1 MKRYS
6 GKTLEDCLAQ
16 ATKDLGVD
24 AQALRY
30 TKTEEKTGFL
40 GMGTLVTIDVTGPED
55 IVAFIQDYLE
65 TYFKN
70 IDLDVNVMVK
80 QEEDGFGV
88 MLDAENNA
96 ILIGKAGQTLQSI
109 NTVVKSAVNSHFKGR
124 YNVLV
129 DINNYKQDRYEKV
142 KALADRIARSVLRSK
157 TAATLDPLP
166 NDERKV
172 IHQYLSEMP
181 HIRTESVGEGNQRR
195 LKIVFDKNKN

>member
-16 ATKDLGVD
+16 AIKDTGLE
-24 AQALRY
+24 AEALRY

-40 GMGTLVTIDVTGPED
+40 GMGTLVTIEVTGPED
-55 IVAFIQDYLE
+55 VMSFVQDYLE
-65 TYFKN
+65 TYFRN
-70 IDLDVNVMVK
+70 IEVEVNVMVK
-80 QEEDGFGV
+80 QEAEGFSV

-96 ILIGKAGQTLQSI
+96 ILIGKAGQTLQAI
-109 NTVVKSAVNSHFKGR
+109 NTVVRGAVNSHFKGKF
-124 YNVLV
+124 NVLV

-142 KALADRIARSVLRSK
+142 KALADRVARSVLRSK
-157 TAATLDPLP
+157 TTATLDPLP

-181 HIRTESVGEGNQRR
+181 HIKTESIGEGNQRR
-195 LKIVFDKNKN
+195 LKIVYDKNKN

>member
-6 GKTLEDCLAQ
+6 GKTLDDCLAQ
-16 ATKDLGVD
+16 ATKDLGLE
-24 AQALRY
+24 AEALRY

-40 GMGTLVTIDVTGPED
+40 GMGTLVTIEVTGAED
-55 IVAFIQDYLE
+55 IMAFIQDYLE

-70 IDLDVNVMVK
+70 IDLEVNVMVK
-80 QEEDGFGV
+80 QEEDGFSV

-109 NTVVKSAVNSHFKGR
+109 NTVVKGAVNSHFKGR
-124 YNVLV
+124 YNVLI

-142 KALADRIARSVLRSK
+142 RALADRIARSVLRSK

-172 IHQYLSEMP
+172 IHQVLSEMP
-181 HIRTESVGEGNQRR
+181 HIRTESIGEGNQRR
-195 LKIVFDKNKN
+195 LKIVYDKNKN

>member
-6 GKTLEDCLAQ
+6 GKTLDECLAQ
-16 ATKDLGVD
+16 ATKDLGV
-24 AQALRY
+24 AAETLRY

-40 GMGTLVTIDVTGPED
+40 GMGTTVTIEVTGPED
-55 IVAFIQDYLE
+55 IVAFVQNYLE

-70 IDLDVNVMVK
+70 IELDVNVMVK
-80 QEEDGFGV
+80 QEEDGFSV

-109 NTVVKSAVNSHFKGR
+109 NTVVRGAVNSHFKGK
-124 YNVLV
+124 YNVLI

-157 TAATLDPLP
+157 TTATLDPLP

-181 HIRTESVGEGNQRR
+181 HIRTESIGEGNQRR
-195 LKIVFDKNKN
+195 LKIVYDKNKN

>member
-70 IDLDVNVMVK
+70 ISLDVNVMVK

-96 ILIGKAGQTLQSI
+96 ILIGKSGQTLQSI

-195 LKIVFDKNKN
+195 LKIVYDKNKN

>member
-6 GKTLEDCLAQ
+6 GKTLDECLAQ
-16 ATKDLGVD
+16 ATKDLGV
-24 AQALRY
+24 AAETLRY

-40 GMGTLVTIDVTGPED
+40 GMGTLVTIEVTGPED
-55 IVAFIQDYLE
+55 IVAFIQNYLE
-65 TYFKN
+65 TYFRN
-70 IDLDVNVMVK
+70 IELEVNVMVK
-80 QEEDGFGV
+80 QEEDGFSV

-109 NTVVKSAVNSHFKGR
+109 NTVVRGVVNSHFKGKH
-124 YNVLV
+124 NVLI

-157 TAATLDPLP
+157 TTATLDPLP

-181 HIRTESVGEGNQRR
+181 HIRTESIGEGNQRR
-195 LKIVFDKNKN
+195 LKIVYDKNKN

>member
-6 GKTLEDCLAQ
+6 GKTLDDCLAQ
-16 ATKDLGVD
+16 ATKDLGVE
-24 AQALRY
+24 AAALRY

-40 GMGTLVTIDVTGPED
+40 GMGTLVTIEVTGPED
-55 IVAFIQDYLE
+55 IMAFVQEYLE
-65 TYFKN
+65 TYFRN
-70 IDLDVNVMVK
+70 IELEVNVLVK
-80 QEEDGFGV
+80 QEAEGFSV

-109 NTVVKSAVNSHFKGR
+109 NTVVRGAVNSHFKGK

-142 KALADRIARSVLRSK
+142 KALADRVARSVLRSK
-157 TAATLDPLP
+157 TTATLDPLP

-181 HIRTESVGEGNQRR
+181 HIKTESVGEGNQRR
-195 LKIVFDKNKN
+195 LKIVYDKNKN

>member
-1 MKRYS
+1 MKRYT
-6 GKTLEDCLAQ
+6 GKTLDEVVAQ
-16 ATKDLGVD
+16 ASKELGID
-24 AQALRY
+24 AEALRY
-30 TKTEEKTGFL
+30 TKTDEKAGFL
-40 GMGTLVTIDVTGPED
+40 GMGSSVTIEVTGPED
-55 IVAFIQDYLE
+55 IVDFIQNYLE
-65 TYFKN
+65 TYFRN
-70 IDLDVNVMVK
+70 IDLDVNVIVK
-80 QEEDGFGV
+80 AEEDGFSV

-109 NTVVKSAVNSHFKGR
+109 NTVVKSAVNSTFKGR
-124 YNVLV
+124 FNILV
-129 DINNYKQDRYEKV
+129 DINGYKQERYEKV

-195 LKIVFDKNKN
+195 LKIVYDKNKN

>member
-16 ATKDLGVD
+16 ATKDLGLE
-24 AQALRY
+24 AEALRY

-40 GMGTLVTIDVTGPED
+40 GMGTLVTIEVTGPED
-55 IVAFIQDYLE
+55 IMAFIQDYLE

-70 IDLDVNVMVK
+70 IELEVNVMVK
-80 QEEDGFGV
+80 QEEDGFSV

-109 NTVVKSAVNSHFKGR
+109 NTVVKGAVNSHFKGR
-124 YNVLV
+124 YNILI

-142 KALADRIARSVLRSK
+142 RALADRIARSVLRSK

-195 LKIVFDKNKN
+195 LKIVYDKNKN

>member
-6 GKTLEDCLAQ
+6 GKTLDDCLAQ
-16 ATKDLGVD
+16 ATKDLGLE
-24 AQALRY
+24 AEALRY

-40 GMGTLVTIDVTGPED
+40 GMGTLVTIEVTGPED
-55 IVAFIQDYLE
+55 IMAFIQDYLE

-70 IDLDVNVMVK
+70 IDLEVNVMVK
-80 QEEDGFGV
+80 QEEDGFSV

-109 NTVVKSAVNSHFKGR
+109 NTVVKGAVNSHFKGR
-124 YNVLV
+124 YNVLI

-142 KALADRIARSVLRSK
+142 RALADRIARSVLRSK

-181 HIRTESVGEGNQRR
+181 HIRTESIGEGNQRR
-195 LKIVFDKNKN
+195 LKIVYDKNKN

>member
-6 GKTLEDCLAQ
+6 GKTLDECLAQ
-16 ATKDLGVD
+16 ATKDLGV
-24 AQALRY
+24 AAETLRY

-40 GMGTLVTIDVTGPED
+40 GMGTTVTIEVTGPED
-55 IVAFIQDYLE
+55 IVAFVQNYLE

-70 IDLDVNVMVK
+70 IELDVNVMVK
-80 QEEDGFGV
+80 QEEDGFSV

-109 NTVVKSAVNSHFKGR
+109 NTVVRGAVNSHFKGK
-124 YNVLV
+124 YNVLI

-181 HIRTESVGEGNQRR
+181 HIRTESIGEGNQRR
-195 LKIVFDKNKN
+195 LKIVYDKNKN

>member
-6 GKTLEDCLAQ
+6 GKTLDDVLAQ
-16 ATKDLGVD
+16 ATKDLGVP
-24 AQALRY
+24 AETLRY

-40 GMGTLVTIDVTGPED
+40 GMGTLVTIEVTGPED

-109 NTVVKSAVNSHFKGR
+109 NTVVKGAVNSHFKGR

-142 KALADRIARSVLRSK
+142 KALADRLARSVLRSK
-157 TAATLDPLP
+157 TSVVLDPLP

-181 HIRTESVGEGNQRR
+181 HIKTESIGEGNQRR
-195 LKIVFDKNKN
+195 LKIIYDKNKN

>member
-6 GKTLEDCLAQ
+6 GKTLDDCLAQ
-16 ATKDLGVD
+16 ATKETGLE
-24 AQALRY
+24 AEALRY

-40 GMGTLVTIDVTGPED
+40 GMGTLVTIEVTGPED
-55 IVAFIQDYLE
+55 IMSFVQEYLE
-65 TYFKN
+65 TYFRN
-70 IDLDVNVMVK
+70 IELEVNVMVK
-80 QEEDGFGV
+80 QEAEGFSV

-109 NTVVKSAVNSHFKGR
+109 NTVVRGAVNSHFKGK
-124 YNVLV
+124 YNVLI

-142 KALADRIARSVLRSK
+142 KALADRVARSVLRSK
-157 TAATLDPLP
+157 TTATLDPLP

-181 HIRTESVGEGNQRR
+181 HIKTESIGEGNQRR
-195 LKIVFDKNKN
+195 LKIVYDKDKN

>member
-1 MKRYS
+1 
-6 GKTLEDCLAQ
+6 LEDCLAQ

-109 NTVVKSAVNSHFKGR
+109 NNVVKSAVNSHFKGR

-195 LKIVFDKNKN
+195 LKIVYDKNKN

>member
-24 AQALRY
+24 AEALRY

-80 QEEDGFGV
+80 QEEEGFGV

-109 NTVVKSAVNSHFKGR
+109 NTVVKGAVNSHFKGR

-195 LKIVFDKNKN
+195 LKIVYDKNKN

>member
-1 MKRYS
+1 MKRYT
-6 GKTLEDCLAQ
+6 GKTLDEVVAQ
-16 ATKDLGVD
+16 ASKELGID
-24 AQALRY
+24 AENLRY
-30 TKTEEKTGFL
+30 TKTEEKAGFL
-40 GMGTLVTIDVTGPED
+40 GMGSSVTIEVTGPED
-55 IVAFIQDYLE
+55 IVDFIQNYLE

-70 IDLDVNVMVK
+70 IDLEVNVIVK
-80 QEEDGFGV
+80 QEEDGFSV

-109 NTVVKSAVNSHFKGR
+109 NTVVKSAVNSTFKGR
-124 YNVLV
+124 FNILV
-129 DINNYKQDRYEKV
+129 DINGYKQERYEKV

-195 LKIVFDKNKN
+195 LKIVYDKNKN

>member
-40 GMGTLVTIDVTGPED
+40 GMGTLVTIEVTGPED

-70 IDLDVNVMVK
+70 ISLDVNVMVK

-96 ILIGKAGQTLQSI
+96 ILIGKSGQTLQSI

-195 LKIVFDKNKN
+195 LKIVYDKNKN

>member
-6 GKTLEDCLAQ
+6 GKTLDECLAQ
-16 ATKDLGVD
+16 ATKDLGV
-24 AQALRY
+24 AAETLRY

-40 GMGTLVTIDVTGPED
+40 GMGTTVTIEVTGPED
-55 IVAFIQDYLE
+55 IVAFVQNYLE

-70 IDLDVNVMVK
+70 IELDVNVMVK
-80 QEEDGFGV
+80 QEEDGFSV

-109 NTVVKSAVNSHFKGR
+109 NTVVRGAVNSHFKGK
-124 YNVLV
+124 YNVLI

-157 TAATLDPLP
+157 TTATLDPLP

-181 HIRTESVGEGNQRR
+181 HIRTVSIGEGNQRR
-195 LKIVFDKNKN
+195 LKIVYDKNKN

>member
-6 GKTLEDCLAQ
+6 GKTLDDCLAQ
-16 ATKDLGVD
+16 ATKDLGLE
-24 AQALRY
+24 AEALRY

-40 GMGTLVTIDVTGPED
+40 GMGTLVTIEVTGPED
-55 IVAFIQDYLE
+55 IMAFIQNYLE

-70 IDLDVNVMVK
+70 IELEVNVMVK
-80 QEEDGFGV
+80 QVDDGFSV

-109 NTVVKSAVNSHFKGR
+109 NTVVKGAVNSRFKGR
-124 YNVLV
+124 YNILI

-142 KALADRIARSVLRSK
+142 RALADRIARSVLRSK

-181 HIRTESVGEGNQRR
+181 HIRTESIGEGNQRR
-195 LKIVFDKNKN
+195 LKIVYDKNKN

>member
-24 AQALRY
+24 AEALRY

-109 NTVVKSAVNSHFKGR
+109 NTVVKGAVNSHFKGR

-195 LKIVFDKNKN
+195 LKIVYDKNKN

>member
-195 LKIVFDKNKN
+195 LKIVYDKNKN

>member
-6 GKTLEDCLAQ
+6 GKTLDDCLAQ

-24 AQALRY
+24 ASTLRY
-30 TKTEEKTGFL
+30 TKSEEKTGFL
-40 GMGTLVTIDVTGPED
+40 GMGTLVTIEVSGPED
-55 IVAFIQDYLE
+55 IMAFVQEYLE
-65 TYFKN
+65 TYFRN
-70 IDLDVNVMVK
+70 IELEVNVLIK
-80 QEEDGFGV
+80 QEAEGFSV

-109 NTVVKSAVNSHFKGR
+109 NTVVRGAVNSHFKGK
-124 YNVLV
+124 YNVLI

-142 KALADRIARSVLRSK
+142 KALADRVARSVLRSK
-157 TAATLDPLP
+157 TTATLDPLP

-181 HIRTESVGEGNQRR
+181 HIKTESVGEGNQRR
-195 LKIVFDKNKN
+195 LKIVYDKNKN

>member
-1 MKRYS
+1 MKRFS
-6 GKTLEDCLAQ
+6 GKTLDDCLAQ
-16 ATKDLGVD
+16 ATKELGLETES
-24 AQALRY
+24 LRY

-40 GMGTLVTIDVTGPED
+40 GMGTLVSIEVIVPED
-55 IVAFIQDYLE
+55 IMAFVQGYLE

-70 IDLDVNVMVK
+70 IELEVNVMVK
-80 QEEDGFGV
+80 QDGDNFNV

-109 NTVVKSAVNSHFKGR
+109 NTVVRGAINSHFKGK

-142 KALADRIARSVLRSK
+142 KALADRVARSVLRSK
-157 TAATLDPLP
+157 TAAILDPLP

-181 HIRTESVGEGNQRR
+181 NIKTESVGEGHQRR
-195 LKIVFDKNKN
+195 LKILYDKNKN

>member
-16 ATKDLGVD
+16 ATKETGLE
-24 AQALRY
+24 AEALRY

-40 GMGTLVTIDVTGPED
+40 GMGTLVTIEVTGPED
-55 IVAFIQDYLE
+55 VMSFVQDYLE
-65 TYFKN
+65 TYFRN
-70 IDLDVNVMVK
+70 IEVEVNVMVK
-80 QEEDGFGV
+80 QEAEGFSV

-96 ILIGKAGQTLQSI
+96 ILIGKAGQTLQAI
-109 NTVVKSAVNSHFKGR
+109 NTVVRGAVNSHFKGK
-124 YNVLV
+124 YSVLV

-157 TAATLDPLP
+157 TTATLDPLP

-181 HIRTESVGEGNQRR
+181 HIKTESIGEGNQRR
-195 LKIVFDKNKN
+195 LKIVYDKNKN

>member
-1 MKRYS
+1 MKRFS
-6 GKTLEDCLAQ
+6 GKTLDDCLAQ
-16 ATKDLGVD
+16 ASKELGVETEG
-24 AQALRY
+24 LRY

-40 GMGTLVTIDVTGPED
+40 GMGTLVTIEVIGPED
-55 IVAFIQDYLE
+55 IMTFVQEYLE
-65 TYFKN
+65 TYFRN
-70 IDLDVNVMVK
+70 IELDVNVMVK
-80 QEEDGFGV
+80 QDGDGFGV

-109 NTVVKSAVNSHFKGR
+109 NTVVRGAVNSHFKGK

-157 TAATLDPLP
+157 TAAVLDPLP

-181 HIRTESVGEGNQRR
+181 HIKTESVGEGNQRR
-195 LKIVFDKNKN
+195 LKIVYDKNKN

>member
-6 GKTLEDCLAQ
+6 GKTLDDCLAQ
-16 ATKDLGVD
+16 ATKDLGLE
-24 AQALRY
+24 AEALRY

-40 GMGTLVTIDVTGPED
+40 GMGTLVTIEVTGPED
-55 IVAFIQDYLE
+55 IMDFIQDYLE

-70 IDLDVNVMVK
+70 IDLEVNVMVK
-80 QEEDGFGV
+80 QGDDGFSV

-109 NTVVKSAVNSHFKGR
+109 NTVVKGAVNSHFKGR
-124 YNVLV
+124 YNVLI

-142 KALADRIARSVLRSK
+142 RALADRIARSVLRSK

-181 HIRTESVGEGNQRR
+181 HIRTESIGEGNQRR
-195 LKIVFDKNKN
+195 LKIVYDKNKN

>member
-16 ATKDLGVD
+16 ATKDTGLE
-24 AQALRY
+24 AEALRY

-40 GMGTLVTIDVTGPED
+40 GMGTLVTIEVTGPED
-55 IVAFIQDYLE
+55 VMSFVQDYLE
-65 TYFKN
+65 TYFRN
-70 IDLDVNVMVK
+70 IEVEVNVMVK
-80 QEEDGFGV
+80 QEAEGFSV

-96 ILIGKAGQTLQSI
+96 ILIGKAGQTLQAI
-109 NTVVKSAVNSHFKGR
+109 NTVVRGAVNSHFKGKF
-124 YNVLV
+124 NVLV

-142 KALADRIARSVLRSK
+142 KALADRVARSVLRSK
-157 TAATLDPLP
+157 TTATLDPLP

-181 HIRTESVGEGNQRR
+181 HIKTESIGEGNQRR
-195 LKIVFDKNKN
+195 LKIVYDKNKN

>member
-6 GKTLEDCLAQ
+6 GKTLDDCLAQ
-16 ATKDLGVD
+16 ATKDLGLE
-24 AQALRY
+24 AEALRY

-40 GMGTLVTIDVTGPED
+40 GMGTLVTIEVTGPED
-55 IVAFIQDYLE
+55 ILAFIQDYLE

-70 IDLDVNVMVK
+70 IDLEVNVMVK
-80 QEEDGFGV
+80 QEEDGFSV

-109 NTVVKSAVNSHFKGR
+109 NTVVKGAVNSHFKGR
-124 YNVLV
+124 YNVLI

-142 KALADRIARSVLRSK
+142 RALADRIARSVLRSK

-181 HIRTESVGEGNQRR
+181 HIRTESIGEGNQRR
-195 LKIVFDKNKN
+195 LKIVYDKNKN